1 MTALVVV
8 ALCGF
13 SVSLLTL
20 FSGFGLGTLLLP
32 AFAIFLPVEVA
43 VASTAIVH
51 AANNLFK
58 VGLLAR
64 SIRRDILVRFGLPAA
79 CAALAGALTLV
90 SISTQSGL
98 ATWSFLGRAAEVTP
112 VKLVM
117 GILIL
122 FFAAV
127 ELATPRREWGVSPRW
142 LPVGGALSGF
152 FGGLSGHQGAVRAVF
167 LTPLRLSP
175 VQFASTQAG
184 LALLVDGTR
193 LIVYGWSFALMRSSA
208 GPAVIPWTLVV
219 VATVSAFTGSLLGTY
234 LLPHVTLDS
243 VHRFVGGLL
252 IVVGL
257 ALAAG
262 IA

>member
-184 LALLVDGTR
+184 LALLVGRHAAHRVWMVLRPDALVGRACRDSLDAGRGGDGVR
-193 LIVYGWSFALMRSSA
+193 LHRL
-208 GPAVIPWTLVV
+208 P
-219 VATVSAFTGSLLGTY
+219 GSGRTCCR
-234 LLPHVTLDS
+234 T
-243 VHRFVGGLL
+243 
-252 IVVGL
+252 
-257 ALAAG
+257 
-262 IA
+262 